1 MKKFVLWIG
10 LMVLGSLQAQEA
22 VLSPAVKDS
31 IRKEL
36 NAYFEA
42 VSNKDWDYV
51 LDRMPPELFELE
63 PREKLLKKLD
73 DAQNDYMQFEIHMP
87 EGIRIFDRY
96 FRQNGRQYI
105 LTGYTNNATWIFRK
119 KPKES
124 PEAFRSRM
132 NYTFHRLHK
141 RLGNKIMRG
150 TDPGVFHV
158 RIPKYLLVIR
168 DLQSGRTY
176 FIEYPKQIKQQTDL
190 QSIVP
195 LKVLQFF
202 NNSVFHHS

>member
-63 PREKLLKKLD
+63 PREKLLKKLK
-73 DAQNDYMQFEIHMP
+73 DAQNDYVQFEIHSP
-87 EGIRIFDRY
+87 DSIHIFRPSY
-96 FRQNGRQYI
+96 LKNGRQYF
-105 LTGYTNNATWIFRK
+105 LAGYINNATWIFHK
-119 KPKES
+119 KPKETS
-124 PEAFRSRM
+124 ESFHSRM
-132 NYTFHRLHK
+132 DYTFYRLHK
-141 RLGNKIMRG
+141 KMGNKIIRG
-150 TDPGVFHV
+150 NDPGIFHV
-158 RIPKYLLVIR
+158 RVPKYLLIIR
-168 DLQSGRTY
+168 DTQKGKVY
-176 FIEYPKQIKQQTDL
+176 FIEYPRQIQKQTDV

-195 LKVLQFF
+195 LEVLQFF
-202 NNSVFHHS
+202 NNTVFHHT